1 MPRRILFRVSDL
13 TEKVDF
19 YEPEEVIDP
28 VTGARSSTDTLKR
41 GNVWSNI
48 SYIGSPSA
56 GASEEVVNDQLTGKI
71 KIELICRFF
80 PGVTF
85 EDYIMYNGGRFE
97 IYSIQIIGRRQ
108 AYKLR
113 AELRDDNTPGL
124 PTGAVL

>member
-28 VTGARSSTDTLKR
+28 VTGARSTTETLKR
-41 GNVWSNI
+41 ANVWSNI

-56 GASEEVVNDQLTGKI
+56 GASEEEINDQLVGKI

-97 IYSIQIIGRRQ
+97 IYSIQIIGRKQ

-124 PTGAVL
+124 PTGATL